1 MRMGVI
7 CFALVGLSTFA
18 NMQPAHAQV
27 QERTIRWGH
36 LNNTDHPIS
45 FGVQKFA
52 EVLAAKSGGKLKIR
66 EFAAS
71 QLGNE
76 MQQQSAVRGGT
87 QEVFSASTTSLA
99 GVIKELGLFDFPFIV
114 STFDQAEAL
123 ANGAFGQTMIDALP
137 DKDLIG
143 LGYWGLG
150 FRNATNSSHPIARLE
165 DFAGLKL
172 RVIPNPV
179 YLETFKALKANPV
192 PMAFGELYTAL
203 ENKTVD
209 GQENPYS
216 VILSNKFYEVQKFV
230 SATNHTF
237 TQNIIIVSKKFWD
250 RLSPEEQKMFRDT
263 FAETK
268 AYQRE
273 QTKLAADKALAELT
287 AKGMQ
292 FNEIAPA
299 EYARMQD
306 ATKPV
311 IEKFSAEYDPAKVK
325 LFNDE
330 ARPTDAPGSGHGT
343 MDRSLLPRPEGH
355 GCALPCRH
363 GRSGFHQCRIAVRV
377 QLRHRDLGGTLPLA
391 AGLAHLPRCDRRLA
405 TARSSR
411 GRYAGARAATA
422 RQTALLRHQL
432 CPDALCGQFVDHR
445 QLEAGCSDLP

>member
-1 MRMGVI
+1 MPLKFLAITVAMI
-7 CFALVGLSTFA
+7 SALTL
-18 NMQPAHAQV
+18 MDPATAQV
-27 QERTIRWGH
+27 QDRTIRWGH
-36 LNNTDHPIS
+36 LNNTDHPVS
-45 FGVQKFA
+45 LGVQKFA

-99 GVIKELGLFDFPFIV
+99 SVVKELGLFDFPFIV
-114 STFDQAEAL
+114 STFDQATAL
-123 ANGAFGQTMIDALP
+123 AEGPFGKAMMDTLP
-137 DKDLIG
+137 EKDLIA

-150 FRNATNSSHPIARLE
+150 FRNATNSSRPIAKVE

-179 YLETFKALKANPV
+179 FLETFKAFKANPV

-230 SATNHTF
+230 SATSHNF

-263 FAETK
+263 YAETVQ
-268 AYQRE
+268 YQRE
-273 QTKLAADKALAELT
+273 QTKIAAEKALGELQ

-292 FNEIAPA
+292 FNDIAPA
-299 EYARMQD
+299 EYARMQEVV
-306 ATKPV
+306 KPV
-311 IEKFSAEYDPAKVK
+311 IAKFSGDYDPAKVK

-330 ARPTDAPGSGHGT
+330 LARISK
-343 MDRSLLPRPEGH
+343 LK
-355 GCALPCRH
+355 
-363 GRSGFHQCRIAVRV
+363 
-377 QLRHRDLGGTLPLA
+377 
-391 AGLAHLPRCDRRLA
+391 
-405 TARSSR
+405 
-411 GRYAGARAATA
+411 
-422 RQTALLRHQL
+422 
-432 CPDALCGQFVDHR
+432 
-445 QLEAGCSDLP
+445 